1 MRGHL
6 LLFLLLLSPRA
17 LASEPTSAD
26 QAAGFWSYT
35 RGGLQSTI
43 RAIPGI
49 GDLAGD
55 FLFGSEAAA
64 SLRIQQRILK
74 TNSTTLGHIRA
85 LAHDALK
92 VKKRIEELNRLRRDT
107 IRLGKRLR
115 QTNYLK
121 VLMGIGENLLKIDV
135 NPGAYVPHTEYTK
148 DLKNDV
154 NVDLSKE
161 QGLLLQSEQFFKQTR
176 KALAIEA
183 KEGKYPDY
191 PAFASAYQKAKAHD
205 RSTEVHLTRK
215 KVALAQYY
223 EQLAD
228 SLLSANEELKAL
240 LDKKE
245 AGMSTAEAVRAYQT
259 ISENTQKA
267 AELKEKACRL
277 LEEAGQLSTSDKEAL
292 RATGRQLAAQSLLEE
307 EIKWHETSY

>member
-1 MRGHL
+1 MRACL
-6 LLFLLLLSPRA
+6 LLLLLSYPA
-17 LASEPTSAD
+17 LASEPAGVEETR
-26 QAAGFWSYT
+26 GFWDYT
-35 RGGLQSTI
+35 QGGLQSTI
-43 RAIPGI
+43 KAIPGI
-49 GDLAGD
+49 GDLASD

-64 SLRIQQRILK
+64 SLRIQQKILK
-74 TNSTTLGHIRA
+74 TNNTTLGHIRA
-85 LAHDALK
+85 VAHDALK
-92 VKKRIEELNRLRRDT
+92 VKKRIEELNRLRRDA
-107 IRLGKRLR
+107 IRLGKRLQ

-121 VLMGIGENLLKIDV
+121 VLMGIGEGLLKIDV

-148 DLKNDV
+148 SFRNDV

-161 QGLLLQSEQFFKQTR
+161 KGLLLQSEQFFKQTR

-183 KEGKYPDY
+183 GKYPDY

-205 RSTEVHLTRK
+205 RSTEVHLIRK

-245 AGMSTAEAVRAYQT
+245 SGMSTAESVRAYQT

-277 LEEAGQLSTSDKEAL
+277 LEEAGQLSASDQEAL
-292 RATGRQLAAQSLLEE
+292 RDAGRKLAAQSLLEE
-307 EIKWHETSY
+307 EIQWHENSY

>member
-1 MRGHL
+1 M
-6 LLFLLLLSPRA
+6 
-17 LASEPTSAD
+17 ASEPVGVEPEPTGVEKEGSLWD
-26 QAAGFWSYT
+26 YT
-35 RGGLQSTI
+35 QGGLQSTI

-55 FLFGSEAAA
+55 LLFGSEAAA

-85 LAHDALK
+85 VAHDALK
-92 VKKRIEELNRLRRDT
+92 VKKKIEELNRLRRDA
-107 IRLGKRLR
+107 IRLGKRLK

-161 QGLLLQSEQFFKQTR
+161 KGLLLQSEQFFKQTR

-183 KEGKYPDY
+183 GKYPDY
-191 PAFASAYQKAKAHD
+191 PSFASAYQKAKAHD

-245 AGMSTAEAVRAYQT
+245 SGMSTAEAVRAYQT

-277 LEEAGQLSTSDKEAL
+277 LEEAGRLSVSDEEAL
-292 RATGRQLAAQSLLEE
+292 RATGRRLAAQALLEE
-307 EIKWHETSY
+307 EINWYEQQN